1 MSWTDQR
8 ARETLHRIFD
18 ASVESAGPQRAV
30 LENLPDKPKGRC
42 IVVGAGKASAAM
54 AAALD
59 SAWPDVDVSGVVVTR
74 YGHAVPAGRIRII
87 EASHPVPD
95 AMSETAAAD
104 VLQAVRGLTPD
115 DLVVALVSGGGSAL
129 LVAPAGGMSL
139 ADKQN
144 VNRALLASGATITEM
159 NAVRKHLSSIKGG
172 RLGLAARPAKVV
184 TLVISDVPGDDP
196 ASIASGPTIA
206 DESTIGEVRGIIS
219 RYKIVLPDTAR
230 AVLDSGDE
238 TPKPTDLTS
247 DVRIIAAPS
256 LALDSAAKAAAIAG
270 LRPLALGDAIEGE
283 ARELGTVMAG
293 IALSAKIKGLPLRGP
308 AVLLSGGEG
317 TVSIGCEPAGRGG
330 RNTEFLLG
338 LAVALKGH
346 AGIWAIAG
354 DTDGIDGTED
364 AAGAIVTPDTLERGR
379 KKGLDARA
387 YLASHDSYS
396 FFDAIGDLVK
406 TGPTLTNVNDIRA
419 ILIV

>member
-1 MSWTDQR
+1 MSWIDQK
-8 ARETLHRIFD
+8 ARETLHQIFD
-18 ASVESAGPQRAV
+18 AAVESASPQRAV

-129 LVAPAGGMSL
+129 LVAPAGDMTL

-159 NAVRKHLSSIKGG
+159 NAVRKHLSRIKGG

-206 DESTIGEVRGIIS
+206 DESTIDEVRGIIS

-230 AVLDSGDE
+230 AVLDSGGE
-238 TPKPTDLTS
+238 TPKPADLAS

-256 LALDSAAKAAAIAG
+256 LALDSAAKTAANAG
-270 LRPLALGDAIEGE
+270 LQTLVLGDAIEGE

-364 AAGAIVTPDTLERGR
+364 AAGAIVTPDTLERSR

-396 FFDAIGDLVK
+396 FFDEIGDLVK

-419 ILIV
+419 ILIA

>member
-1 MSWTDQR
+1 MSWTDQK
-8 ARETLHRIFD
+8 ARETLHQIFD
-18 ASVESAGPQRAV
+18 AAIESASPQRAV

-87 EASHPVPD
+87 EASHPIPD

-104 VLQAVRGLTPD
+104 VLQAVRGLTPG

-129 LVAPAGGMSL
+129 LVAPAGDMSL

-159 NAVRKHLSSIKGG
+159 NAVRKHLSRIKGG

-206 DESTIGEVRGIIS
+206 DESTIDEVRGIIS
-219 RYKIVLPDTAR
+219 RYRIVLPDTAR
-230 AVLDSGDE
+230 AVLDSSGE
-238 TPKPTDLTS
+238 TPKPADLAS

-256 LALDSAAKAAAIAG
+256 LALDSAAKAAANAG
-270 LRPLALGDAIEGE
+270 LQTLVLGDAIEGE

-346 AGIWAIAG
+346 AGIWAVAG

-364 AAGAIVTPDTLERGR
+364 AAGAVVTPDTLERGR
-379 KKGLDARA
+379 RKGLDARA

-396 FFDAIGDLVK
+396 FFDEIGDLVK

-419 ILIV
+419 ILVV